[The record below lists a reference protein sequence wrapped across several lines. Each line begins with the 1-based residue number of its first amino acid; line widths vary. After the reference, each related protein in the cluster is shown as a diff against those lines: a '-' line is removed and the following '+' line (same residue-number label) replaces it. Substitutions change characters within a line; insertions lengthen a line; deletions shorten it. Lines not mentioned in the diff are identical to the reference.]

1 MQNQIRTMLLAA
13 GARRSTTA
21 VVGQKRLVALRCTSL
36 FSTSTPAAAGADDG
50 DASSSDAGASA
61 SSGFRPRRRVPR
73 TYRPLQARPKPKPKA
88 RRGPPN
94 GSDTLFSQAMEQEL
108 GSDARR
114 PSSDLEQTFGL
125 DAAEALRS
133 MARRKERGGAPDIEA
148 QLRAVDY
155 LTAPSGSTEDMV
167 GERRAAMESWTEE
180 ERRDFTETLDK
191 LIEEER
197 VRGLKLTALDKDDDL
212 TKNRGEVPK
221 DARVDPNQRA
231 FGQWGETIVRVDR
244 VQKVQRGGTMVRYRC
259 LVVGG
264 NANGCA
270 GFGIGKASSPA
281 EATQV
286 AIRMCKRNV
295 FFVDRYQNSGLSSDL
310 VGKHNSCR
318 VLLRSVEPNIGLKG
332 HDLVTLILTYFGIT
346 DCSAKTHGNR
356 NIYNVVRATFKA
368 ICTHESLE
376 EIALKRGKRL
386 LNLERAKRL
395 QI

>member
-1 MQNQIRTMLLAA
+1 MFLAA
-13 GARRSTTA
+13 GARRATTA
-21 VVGQKRLVALRCTSL
+21 VAVGPQRASVLRCTSL

-50 DASSSDAGASA
+50 DASSDSAGASA

-73 TYRPLQARPKPKPKA
+73 TYRPLQARPKPKA

-94 GSDTLFSQAMEQEL
+94 ESDTLFGQAVEREL

-114 PSSDLEQTFGL
+114 PSTDLERTYGL
-125 DAAEALRS
+125 DAAHALRS
-133 MARRKERGGAPDIEA
+133 IARGKERGGSPDIEA

-155 LTAPSGSTEDMV
+155 LTAPSGSTEDMG
-167 GERRAAMESWTEE
+167 GERRAAMDSWTEE
-180 ERRDFTETLDK
+180 ERREFTETLDR

-197 VRGLKLTALDKDDDL
+197 VRGLKLTSVDTEDDNMSRN
-212 TKNRGEVPK
+212 KGEVPQ
-221 DARVDPNQRA
+221 DARIDPNQRA

-286 AIRMCKRNV
+286 AIRMCKRNI
-295 FFVDRYQNSGLSSDL
+295 FFVDRYMGSGLSSDL

-318 VLLRSVEPNIGLKG
+318 VLLRSVQPNIGLKG

>member
-1 MQNQIRTMLLAA
+1 MFLAA
-13 GARRSTTA
+13 GSRRATTA
-21 VVGQKRLVALRCTSL
+21 LVIGPQRASALRCTSL

-50 DASSSDAGASA
+50 DTSSDAGASPA
-61 SSGFRPRRRVPR
+61 ASGFRPRRRVPR
-73 TYRPLQARPKPKPKA
+73 TYRPLQARPKPKA

-94 GSDTLFSQAMEQEL
+94 GSDTLFPHTVEQEL

-114 PSSDLEQTFGL
+114 PSTELEQAYGL
-125 DAAEALRS
+125 DAAEALHS
-133 MARRKERGGAPDIEA
+133 LARRKERGGSPDIEA

-197 VRGLKLTALDKDDDL
+197 VRGLKLTSVDADDDM
-212 TKNRGEVPK
+212 TKKKGSVPQ
-221 DARVDPNQRA
+221 DARIDPNQRA

-286 AIRMCKRNV
+286 AIRMCKRNI
-295 FFVDRYQNSGLSSDL
+295 FFIDRYQGSGLSSDL

-318 VLLRSVEPNIGLKG
+318 VLLRSVQPNVGLKG
-332 HDLVTLILTYFGIT
+332 HDLVTLIMTYFGIT

>member
-1 MQNQIRTMLLAA
+1 MFLAA
-13 GARRSTTA
+13 GARRATTA
-21 VVGQKRLVALRCTSL
+21 VAVGPQRVRDLRCTSL

-50 DASSSDAGASA
+50 DASSDAAAGGASA
-61 SSGFRPRRRVPR
+61 GSGFRPRRRVPR
-73 TYRPLQARPKPKPKA
+73 SYRPLQARPKPKA

-94 GSDTLFSQAMEQEL
+94 ESDTLFGQAVEQEL

-114 PSSDLEQTFGL
+114 PSTDLERTYGL
-125 DAAEALRS
+125 DAADALRS
-133 MARRKERGGAPDIEA
+133 VARRKERGGSPDIEA

-155 LTAPSGSTEDMV
+155 LTAPHGSTEDMV
-167 GERRAAMESWTEE
+167 GERRAAMDSWTEE
-180 ERRDFTETLDK
+180 ERREFTETLDR

-197 VRGLKLTALDKDDDL
+197 VRGLKLTSVDTEEDNMSRNK
-212 TKNRGEVPK
+212 GEVPQ
-221 DARVDPNQRA
+221 DARIDPNQRA
-231 FGQWGETIVRVDR
+231 FGQWGETIIRVDR

-286 AIRMCKRNV
+286 AIRMCKRNI
-295 FFVDRYQNSGLSSDL
+295 FFVDRYMGSGLSSDL

-318 VLLRSVEPNIGLKG
+318 VLLRSVQPNIGLKG

>member
-1 MQNQIRTMLLAA
+1 MFLAA
-13 GARRSTTA
+13 GARRATTA
-21 VVGQKRLVALRCTSL
+21 VAVGPKRASVLRCTSL

-50 DASSSDAGASA
+50 DASSDSPAG
-61 SSGFRPRRRVPR
+61 SGFRPRRRVPR
-73 TYRPLQARPKPKPKA
+73 SYRPLQARPKPKA

-94 GSDTLFSQAMEQEL
+94 KSDTLFGQAVEQEL

-114 PSSDLEQTFGL
+114 PSTDLERTYGL
-125 DAAEALRS
+125 DAADALRS
-133 MARRKERGGAPDIEA
+133 IARGKERGGSPDIEA

-167 GERRAAMESWTEE
+167 GERRAAMDSWTEE
-180 ERRDFTETLDK
+180 ERREFTETLDR

-197 VRGLKLTALDKDDDL
+197 VRGLKLTSVDTEDDNMSRN
-212 TKNRGEVPK
+212 KGEVPQ
-221 DARVDPNQRA
+221 DARIDPNQRA

-286 AIRMCKRNV
+286 AIRMCKRNI
-295 FFVDRYQNSGLSSDL
+295 FFIDRYMGSGLSSDL

-318 VLLRSVEPNIGLKG
+318 VLLRSVQPNIGLKG